1 VQDLSGKVAVV
12 TGGASGIGRALAHQ
26 FAANGMHVV
35 LADVDEVRIRAVE
48 AELAEGG
55 SEVLPVVCDTSLEAS
70 VQALAQATLDRFGAA
85 HVLCNNAGVVG
96 KGDSWT
102 APMSAWEWV
111 FAVNVFGVVHGIRAF
126 LPIMH
131 DQGEG
136 HIVNTASIA
145 GLIAVPGAAPYLAS
159 KHAVVAI
166 SESLFLELKAV
177 GSPVGV
183 SALCP
188 GFVRTNLIDGQR
200 WPDRFGA
207 EPEPHQTPLGQL
219 VAAGLSAG
227 VENGIDPFDV
237 AAQVVDAIRDERFW
251 ILTHP
256 ELRDQPVERMRR
268 AAIQENPS

>member
-1 VQDLSGKVAVV
+1 
-12 TGGASGIGRALAHQ
+12 
-26 FAANGMHVV
+26 
-35 LADVDEVRIRAVE
+35 
-48 AELAEGG
+48 
-55 SEVLPVVCDTSLEAS
+55 
-70 VQALAQATLDRFGAA
+70 
-85 HVLCNNAGVVG
+85 VLCNNAGVVG